1 MSERDDRYARDDVP
15 GLPSSTAEFRAMPD
29 ASASTAQFQAFAA
42 GYDRSEARR
51 PGPAAS
57 WPGPAGGAV
66 GRRPARQNPPPAS
79 VQPLQPLPSLLAVA
93 ICRWPSSATIPAAPV
108 VFSQP
113 VGLPLTAPPAVP
125 GIGDQAPQGAPP
137 AAPSWRRQ

>member
-57 WPGPAGGAV
+57 WPGQPWDSGRGGS
-66 GRRPARQNPPPAS
+66 RRAAAL
-79 VQPLQPLPSLLAVA
+79 VIGGLAAIALVVVILVA
-93 ICRWPSSATIPAAPV
+93 A
-108 VFSQP
+108 F
-113 VGLPLTAPPAVP
+113 G
-125 GIGDQAPQGAPP
+125 G
-137 AAPSWRRQ
+137 